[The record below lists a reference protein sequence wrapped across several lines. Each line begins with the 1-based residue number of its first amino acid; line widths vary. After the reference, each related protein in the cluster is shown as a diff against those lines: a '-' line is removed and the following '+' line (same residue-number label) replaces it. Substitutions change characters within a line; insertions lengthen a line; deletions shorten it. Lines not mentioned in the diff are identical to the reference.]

1 MNAFLK
7 QYLKEKNVQESAK
20 SIEITVVGSTQRR
33 NSAAECYCVIQ
44 RL

>member
-1 MNAFLK
+1 MRFKAIF
-7 QYLKEKNVQESAK
+7 EKKKTVQESAK